1 MAFLAVIASVGRF
14 FFGGESV
21 GGRSVAQIHGDAK
34 GDVSGAGWM
43 QGQFGPVV
51 QEGAMV
57 VPVRLWRS
65 EDKPDLPSFF
75 SHGFHIVVQDAHG
88 DQHGGVVHSP
98 FADVVQQAVGG
109 LGTHPALVLFGGRI
123 VDAKHR
129 FMSIDFFPELAC
141 QQPGRAAHHCTA
153 VMQGFGGLQRIGWQ
167 ASGQQLLQVLQ
178 VSCIGH
184 DALAACRQA
193 HFEVRRFRLLAFQR
207 TLQHASIH
215 VHSSSR
221 ARAHAVQLRHA
232 KLERRQHRVLVPAWA
247 VADASH
253 ARVHREVE
261 RGVVERTAVH
271 VRCDAAAVEAAL
283 HVADGRGITRH
294 DMRTSDASQ
303 LHVFLPWSMERNHPM
318 EKETCKR
325 GEGHGHW
332 KEDMPW
338 IGVFAHRT
346 RHEEKR
352 NTRPRLHKKNK
363 SNRHQMTC
371 KGA

>member
-21 GGRSVAQIHGDAK
+21 GGRSVAQIHGDAQ
-34 GDVSGAGWM
+34 GDVSGAAWM
-43 QGQFGPVV
+43 HGQFGPVV

-57 VPVRLWRS
+57 VPVRLWRT

-98 FADVVQQAVGG
+98 SADVVQQAIGG
-109 LGTHPALVLFGGRI
+109 LGTHPTLVMFGGRI

-167 ASGQQLLQVLQ
+167 AAGQQLLQLLQ

-193 HFEVRRFRLLAFQR
+193 HLEVRRFRLLAFQP
-207 TLQHASIH
+207 TLQHASIY
-215 VHSSSR
+215 VQSSSR
-221 ARAHAVQLRHA
+221 AHAHAVQLRHS
-232 KLERRQHRVLVPAWA
+232 KLERRQHRVFVPTCA

-253 ARVHREVE
+253 ARLHRELE
-261 RGVVERTAVH
+261 RGVVEGTAVY
-271 VRCDAAAVEAAL
+271 VGCDAAAVKAAL
-283 HVADGRGITRH
+283 HVADGRDITRH

-303 LHVFLPWSMERNHPM
+303 LHVFLPWPMERTHPM

-325 GEGHGHW
+325 GEEIGHW
-332 KEDMPW
+332 KEELPW

-346 RHEEKR
+346 MHEEKQ
-352 NTRPRLHKKNK
+352 NTRPGLRKKDS
-363 SNRHQMTC
+363 SNRHRMTR